1 MKILYQLRSAL
12 ALGFFVTAVQ
22 AAEDLEAKHLLQK
35 AVGYYEVQ
43 GDASFA
49 AFSRQGEFI
58 DGDHYVF
65 VVDTK
70 GTMLASGG
78 SSAVLIGR
86 DVTNALEP
94 ELRGRFQEALETPD
108 SEVHSAEYR
117 WMNSRNARVEVRRVY
132 FQRVGDR
139 ILAVGSNLPRAS
151 PQQAEQLLDKAVK
164 SVSEDPKGSL
174 AAINSLSPSFR
185 EDDLYIFVIDMTTG
199 RYLAHG
205 YNLRLL
211 GVDFKTIKDPDGKPV
226 GIPILAM
233 MKDKDKGGYEYRWKN
248 PVTGQVEQK
257 FALLRKTGNMLVAV
271 GYYKKTE

>member
-1 MKILYQLRSAL
+1 MKLISQLWSAL
-12 ALGFFVTAVQ
+12 ALTFFVAGAH
-22 AAEDLEAKHLLQK
+22 AAEDLEAKQLLQK
-35 AVGYYEVQ
+35 AVEYYEVQ

-108 SEVHSAEYR
+108 TEIHSAEYR
-117 WMNSRNARVEVRRVY
+117 WMNYRDARVEVKRVY

-139 ILAVGSNLPRAS
+139 ILAVGSSLPRAT
-151 PQQAEQLLDKAVK
+151 PQQAEQLLASAVK
-164 SVSEDPKGSL
+164 SLSEDPKGSL

-185 EDDLYIFVIDMTTG
+185 EDDLYIFVIDMNTG

-211 GVDFKTIKDPDGKPV
+211 GIDFKTIKDPDGKPV
-226 GIPILAM
+226 GAPILAL
-233 MKDKDKGGYEYRWKN
+233 MKDKSEGGYEYRWKN

-257 FALLRKTGNMLVAV
+257 YALLRKTGNMLVAV